1 MSSSPSE
8 KKSFDV
14 EMGEANSELKRDCPD
29 AVPGRKGVGFSLRC
43 QLSFLRL
50 RCRPRLEETRLAL
63 RPRSSRRGDVP
74 LARKGSP
81 RDLCRN
87 IVPRFFVSLIDG
99 MLSDCGSEIE
109 HSTRGLAESREA
121 LKQAEAAMKY
131 TEAARASVSS
141 LSWRFGSAISSGTSE
156 SRRVHCSS

>member
-8 KKSFDV
+8 KESSDV
-14 EMGEANSELKRDCPD
+14 EMGEANSALPTPRPD
-29 AVPGRKGVGFSLRC
+29 AVPRRKGVRFSLRC

-63 RPRSSRRGDVP
+63 RPRPSRRGDVP
-74 LARKGSP
+74 LAPKGRP
-81 RDLCRN
+81 RDLCHN
-87 IVPRFFVSLIDG
+87 IVPRFFISLIDG

-109 HSTRGLAESREA
+109 RSTRGLAESREA
-121 LKQAEAAMKY
+121 LKQAEAALKS
-131 TEAARASVSS
+131 TLLVLLSS

-156 SRRVHCSS
+156 SRRAHCSS